1 MKFDQS
7 ARVYVIPPKKSY
19 GKGHLAGLCGDYNGK
34 DDDDFKKP
42 DLSMADNALKFAK
55 AWGDQSGA
63 CSEPTNADSCAANSF
78 RKPWAQKGL
87 FAFLSFA
94 YPFNARGICCLAAKH
109 SSAVL
114 DRGQGCQY
122 VPTQAYSFLC
132 WLLP

>member
-1 MKFDQS
+1 M
-7 ARVYVIPPKKSY
+7 YVIPPKKSY

-63 CSEPTNADSCAANSF
+63 CSEPTEADSCSANSF

-87 FAFLSFA
+87 FTLLSFID
-94 YPFNARGICCLAAKH
+94 PCNVLGIRCLVANITA
-109 SSAVL
+109 L
-114 DRGQGCQY
+114 
-122 VPTQAYSFLC
+122 F
-132 WLLP
+132 